1 MLNSKEGFD
10 NTLSMHVDMFP
21 SVPQDQEGYKELSFF
36 TDSQKAEI
44 RTRIHDYE
52 MNPKSRNRG
61 AALIT
66 KIKNVAIAKKELL
79 KFIEDIKDL
88 LEPHER
94 KERVSVKEA
103 EVLNEQRNINKVT
116 ESYRKAFPSE
126 KMLRA
131 FADTILGEE
140 IHGDYTFEELP
151 LVIATK
157 QITGKLIPIDM
168 GNYSTN
174 LSISV
179 TKGGMH
185 A

>member
-1 MLNSKEGFD
+1 MLNSNEGFD
-10 NTLSMHVDMFP
+10 GTLSMHVDMFP
-21 SVPQDQEGYKELSFF
+21 DLPGHITLPRDLSFF
-36 TDSQKAEI
+36 TNAQKAEI

-52 MNPKSRNRG
+52 INPKSRNRG

-66 KIKNVAIAKKELL
+66 KIKNVAIAKKDLL

-103 EVLNEQRNINKVT
+103 EALNEQRNINGVAS
-116 ESYRKAFPSE
+116 SYRGIFTNE
-126 KMLRA
+126 KMLRE
-131 FADTILGEE
+131 FADKILGEE

-157 QITGKLIPIDM
+157 QITGRLIPINM
-168 GNYSTN
+168 
-174 LSISV
+174 
-179 TKGGMH
+179 
-185 A
+185 